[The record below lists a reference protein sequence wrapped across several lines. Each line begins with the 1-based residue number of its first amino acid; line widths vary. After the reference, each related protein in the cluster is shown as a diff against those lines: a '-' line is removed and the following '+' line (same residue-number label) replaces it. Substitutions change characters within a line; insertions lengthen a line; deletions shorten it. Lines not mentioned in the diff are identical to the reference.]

1 MERQHFLSTW
11 SLTEAAY
18 EEKGRNRRER
28 TSKKINQQRK
38 KSHKYNHLY
47 GIDQHN
53 AKKKKKKGRS
63 TEQKNTQALNMKEVE
78 KPNFYLD

>member
-1 MERQHFLSTW
+1 MKRKEETG
-11 SLTEAAY
+11 
-18 EEKGRNRRER
+18 EKGHLKKL
-28 TSKKINQQRK
+28 TSRGK

-53 AKKKKKKGRS
+53 AKKKKKGRS